1 MYDNIF
7 YHIFTDFMNTYKSI
21 FFDFDSTLIQAE
33 SLDLL
38 AYRKGCGDEV
48 SRLTELSMNGY
59 IPVDDIFKKKVEI
72 INPHR
77 DEVIDISYHCREIIV
92 EGAKDVIGRF
102 LKEGRDVYI
111 LSAGFKEII
120 LPTAKALNIPEEN
133 IFANEFDFA
142 VDGKYRGFK
151 ETCDPDLIGNKPNII
166 RKYLANQCQ
175 NECLTAMIGDS
186 VSDMK
191 CRGVV
196 DLFIGFG
203 GVVEREKVKKE
214 SEIYIYDIKEVL
226 EYIY

>member
-1 MYDNIF
+1 
-7 YHIFTDFMNTYKSI
+7 MNTYKII

-48 SRLTELSMNGY
+48 SRLTELSMNGD
-59 IPVDDIFKKKVEI
+59 IPVDDILKKKVEI
-72 INPHR
+72 ISPHR
-77 DEVIDISYHCREIIV
+77 DEVIDISYHCRDIIV
-92 EGAKDVIGRF
+92 EGAEDVIGRF
-102 LKEGRDVYI
+102 LKEGREVYI
-111 LSAGFKEII
+111 LSSGFKEII

-166 RKYLANQCQ
+166 RKYSANQCH
-175 NECLTAMIGDS
+175 NRCLTAMIGDS

-191 CRGVV
+191 CREVV

-203 GVVEREKVKKE
+203 GVVERKKVKEGSGIYVYNIRDIFK
-214 SEIYIYDIKEVL
+214 YIY
-226 EYIY
+226 